1 MKMKNFI
8 FYSALLFIMVIFNL
22 SCVIRIIDYGDPRGL
37 VPVEHFHRIIPFSPG
52 GVVSLRNFDGMI
64 EITGWDRN
72 EIEVYGQEMIPK
84 PEREEFQFLGARK
97 NRARIY
103 LKKYGDD
110 DVSIHTKSISEKGD
124 NTFVD
129 YSIKTPR
136 LINLEYI
143 FARNGE
149 VFIADIYGSV
159 SVKLEQGNIAVENF
173 SGSLDASV
181 IKGSIQASLYDLRD
195 EDVITLSSQEG
206 DINLFLQKDVNAEIR
221 AFVPQG
227 ELKSE
232 FDLAQ
237 PREEAE
243 VDFKLGE
250 GGTSVFLTALDGNIN
265 IKIIKSD

>member
-1 MKMKNFI
+1 MKMRNFI
-8 FYSALLFIMVIFNL
+8 FYSALLFILVIFNL
-22 SCVIRIIDYGDPRGL
+22 SCVIRIVDYGDPRGL
-37 VPVEHFHRIIPFSPG
+37 VLVKDFHRSIPFSPG

-72 EIEVYGQEMIPK
+72 EIDVYGQKMIPK
-84 PEREEFQFLGARK
+84 SEREEFSFLGARK
-97 NRARIY
+97 DRARIY
-103 LKKYGDD
+103 LQKYEDY
-110 DVSIHTKSISEKGD
+110 DVYIHTKSISEKAD

-129 YSIKTPR
+129 YYIKTPR

-149 VFIADIYGSV
+149 VFIADIYGSA
-159 SVKLEQGNIAVENF
+159 SVKLEQGNIDVENF

-195 EDVITLSSQEG
+195 EDVITLSSREG
-206 DINLFLQKDVNAEIR
+206 DITLFLQKNVNAEIR
-221 AFVPQG
+221 AFLPQG

-232 FDLAQ
+232 FELAQ

-243 VDFKLGE
+243 VYFKLGE
-250 GGTSVFLTALDGNIN
+250 GGASVFLTALDGNIN
-265 IKIIKSD
+265 LKIIKSD